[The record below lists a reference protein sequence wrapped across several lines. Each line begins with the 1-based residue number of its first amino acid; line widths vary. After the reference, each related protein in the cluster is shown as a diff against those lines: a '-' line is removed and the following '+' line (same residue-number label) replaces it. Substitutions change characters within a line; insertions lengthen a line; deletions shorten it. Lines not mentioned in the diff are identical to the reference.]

1 MDPNSISST
10 QATNIFVGRRVLE
23 EDEVVVLAVRLPL
36 HPMTGRLEHPKA
48 KGEAWANLEEIRA
61 KEGSH
66 SLIQNVVPLF
76 ALFAARMELW
86 LESFYDS

>member
-1 MDPNSISST
+1 
-10 QATNIFVGRRVLE
+10 
-23 EDEVVVLAVRLPL
+23 
-36 HPMTGRLEHPKA
+36 MTGRLEHPKA

-66 SLIQNVVPLF
+66 SLIQNVAP
-76 ALFAARMELW
+76 LFAARMELW